1 MIECGMRGCS
11 LLFPTEN
18 DMKQHV
24 LVAHL
29 LDRLDDDF
37 LNNFLR
43 WFLQHQ
49 VSPPPPT
56 PSPNF
61 PPSLTSSVGSNRIC
75 GKCGKCQQ
83 DPHPTDP
90 SSTAQPVGKGD
101 VNITKDAPQE
111 TNKP

>member
-1 MIECGMRGCS
+1 MRGCS

-24 LVAHL
+24 LVTHL
-29 LDRLDDDF
+29 LDRLDEDF
-37 LNNFLR
+37 LHNFLR

-49 VSPPPPT
+49 QSPPPPT
-56 PSPNF
+56 PSP
-61 PPSLTSSVGSNRIC
+61 
-75 GKCGKCQQ
+75 CQQ

-111 TNKP
+111 SNKP